1 MFDVNICRYF
11 GLTVCKM
18 CLKMRISNT
27 CMFYRS
33 VTSTFAV
40 NYQRQPTPVTQHKIA
55 YLVNKARLK
64 CIRNIST
71 VCSLANNNSY
81 SNDIWKF
88 KHNISIEN
96 GICSKSFSTSS
107 FHQAVKP
114 LPPKDDPKDKT
125 DKVEDI
131 VSGKLIWEGTCY

>member
-1 MFDVNICRYF
+1 
-11 GLTVCKM
+11 
-18 CLKMRISNT
+18 
-27 CMFYRS
+27 MFYRS

-40 NYQRQPTPVTQHKIA
+40 NYQRQTTRQPALVTQHKIA

-88 KHNISIEN
+88 KHNSSIEN

-131 VSGKLIWEGTCY
+131 VSGKLI